1 MNMDSIKITWQLFQ
15 KPYEI
20 IKLYEFLFDKNIR
33 TVLEIGTFS
42 GGTALVWAHLV
53 HLNDGIVYTLDN
65 LSPKPKMVYKR
76 HPFKKRIIEL
86 RGDSHGK
93 ETKNYVH
100 SILGTSKIDF
110 LFIDGDHTY
119 EGVKDDFFSYSKLVK
134 DGGWIAFHDILDTPF
149 HRNIPPPVGPCLVS
163 LLWNEIKHKYKFFE
177 ILDPD
182 DNGMMGI
189 GVLQWDATLL

>member
-1 MNMDSIKITWQLFQ
+1 MNSIQITWEIFQ
-15 KPYEI
+15 KRYEI
-20 IKLYEFLFDKNIR
+20 IKLYEFLSDKNIR

-53 HLNDGIVYTLDN
+53 DPNDGLVYSLDI
-65 LSPKPKMVYKR
+65 LRPKPKMVYKR
-76 HPFKKRIIEL
+76 HPLRKRIIEI
-86 RGDSHGK
+86 RGDSHSD
-93 ETKNYVH
+93 ETKNHVK
-100 SILGTSKIDF
+100 SILELSKLDF

-119 EGVKDDFFSYSKLVK
+119 EGVRDDFFSYSKLVK

-163 LLWNEIKHKYKFFE
+163 LLWNEIKDKYKSLE

-182 DNGMMGI
+182 DKSMMGI
-189 GVLQWDATLL
+189 GVLQWDAAIL